1 MAAKS
6 FDILLPDYAHALRS
20 KTRDVGIVMDQ
31 LTERKNARAG
41 SMVYDFALHGVCR
54 SAYTKAK
61 SRVLGY
67 DNLTLH
73 EFFPLV
79 V

>member
-1 MAAKS
+1 
-6 FDILLPDYAHALRS
+6 
-20 KTRDVGIVMDQ
+20 MDQ

-41 SMVYDFALHGVCR
+41 SMVYDFALHGVGC
-54 SAYTKAK
+54 SAHTKAK